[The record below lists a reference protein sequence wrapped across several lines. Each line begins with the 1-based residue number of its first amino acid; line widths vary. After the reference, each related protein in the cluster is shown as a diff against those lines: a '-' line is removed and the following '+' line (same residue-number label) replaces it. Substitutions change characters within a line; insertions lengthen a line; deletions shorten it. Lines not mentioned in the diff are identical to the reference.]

1 MADIFWGEN
10 TITHPFYQS
19 AKDLSDISVM
29 KVSFKIVL
37 NLNLKTLIYNGQND
51 FIVPTVGVL
60 AYMNTL
66 EWKYSK

>member
-37 NLNLKTLIYNGQND
+37 NLNCEMSG
-51 FIVPTVGVL
+51 G
-60 AYMNTL
+60 NT
-66 EWKYSK
+66 YHGSQCPNSIGNA